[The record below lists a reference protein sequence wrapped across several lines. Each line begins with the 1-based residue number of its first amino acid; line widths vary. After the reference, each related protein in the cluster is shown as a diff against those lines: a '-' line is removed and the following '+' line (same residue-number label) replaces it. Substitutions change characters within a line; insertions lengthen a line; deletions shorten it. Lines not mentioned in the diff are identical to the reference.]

1 MTFQAYLDNIKEKT
15 GLDPADF
22 KRHAIDK
29 GLLGANGELKAK
41 TMEIIDWLKEDF
53 DLGSG
58 HAMAIV
64 GTFKPKPV
72 ASDRLAQQFAGGKAH
87 WKPVFEKLLET
98 LSEHGPVGTAPT
110 DSYISLLKGKAKF
123 AVVAT
128 TADRFDVG
136 IKVRDATALPTS
148 PRIEPSG
155 SWNAMVTHRVRVTDP
170 AQVDAELLGWL
181 RTAYDQ
187 V

>member
-22 KRHAIDK
+22 KRLAAEK
-29 GLLGANGELKAK
+29 GLLDAK
-41 TMEIIDWLKEDF
+41 TMEILAWLKEDF

-58 HAMAIV
+58 HGMAIV
-64 GTFKPKPV
+64 ATFKPKPV
-72 ASDRLAQQFAGGKAH
+72 ASDRLAKQFAGGKAH
-87 WKPVFEKLLET
+87 WKPVYEQLLAT
-98 LSEHGPVGTAPT
+98 LNEHGPVETAPT
-110 DSYISLLKGKAKF
+110 DTYISLLKGKAKF

-128 TADRFDVG
+128 TADRLDVG
-136 IKVRDATALPTS
+136 IKVRDASALPAS

-155 SWNAMVTHRVRVTDP
+155 SWNAMVTHRVRVTDA

-181 RTAYDQ
+181 RTAYDAIG
-187 V
+187 